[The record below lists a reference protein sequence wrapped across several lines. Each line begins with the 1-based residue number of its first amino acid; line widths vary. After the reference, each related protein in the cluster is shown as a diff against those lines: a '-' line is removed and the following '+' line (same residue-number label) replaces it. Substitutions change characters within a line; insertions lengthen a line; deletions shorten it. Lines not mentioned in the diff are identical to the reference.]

1 MLTRRRFAQL
11 GAMASASMALE
22 GAARGSLGEQTAATA
37 TSSTMAGAADF
48 TLDIAPYVLEA
59 SPKHRYPT
67 VAYNGQVPGPLLRM
81 KQGRTVTVAVHNHS
95 ADAEIVH
102 WHGLFL
108 PPETDGA
115 MEEGSPMIAPGASTR
130 LTFAPDPAGFRWFHT
145 HTFAGNDM
153 RKGQYSGLHG
163 FLMIEGGEEH
173 GYDREIFLA
182 LHDWGG
188 REMPSSDGSAIPDYE
203 VATING
209 KMLGFGEPVRVKQGE
224 RVMMHVLNSSP
235 TEVHWIALAGHSF
248 QVVALDGNAI
258 AEPRATPML
267 RLAPAERASAIVSMN
282 APGVWV
288 LGEVRKHVQAMGMG
302 IVIEYANATGA
313 PKWIQPVDLISSSD
327 YYAHFAAEIET
338 SLSTFV
344 SSGKVS
350 PTLRPSS
357 PSADAVIEI
366 PLAFDSH
373 FEGHGNPEIWRI
385 NGKSYPN
392 TESPALRAGQR
403 YRLVMKNLSTDDH
416 PIHLHRHTFEVTS
429 VGGLSMRGLMK
440 DVLLIPAQ
448 KTSEVEFTANHPG
461 NTLFHC
467 HQQDHMD
474 RGFMMVFRYA

>member
-11 GAMASASMALE
+11 GAMTSASLALGGGNRSLRAQASAPAS
-22 GAARGSLGEQTAATA
+22 AAG
-37 TSSTMAGAADF
+37 F
-48 TLDIAPYVLEA
+48 TLTIAPYLLEA

-67 VAYNGQVPGPLLRM
+67 LAYNGQVPGPLLRM
-81 KQGRTVTVAVHNHS
+81 KQGREVTIDIHNQS
-95 ADAEIVH
+95 PDPEIVH

-108 PPETDGA
+108 PVATDGA

-130 LTFAPDPAGFRWFHT
+130 ITFTPDPPGFRWFHT

-153 RKGQYSGLHG
+153 RKAQYGGQHG
-163 FLMIEGGEEH
+163 FLMIDADSDAPTGQPGF
-173 GYDREIFLA
+173 DREVFLA

-188 REMPSSDGSAIPDYE
+188 REQPSADGSAMPDYE

-224 RVMMHVLNSSP
+224 RILMHILNSSP
-235 TEVHWIALAGHSF
+235 TEVHWVALAGHSF
-248 QVVALDGNAI
+248 EVMALDGNAI

-267 RLAPAERASAIVSMN
+267 RLAPAERVSALVAMN
-282 APGVWV
+282 APGVWA
-288 LGEVRKHVQAMGMG
+288 LGEVRKHIQAMGMG
-302 IVIEYANATGA
+302 IVVEYANSTGA
-313 PKWIQPVDLISSSD
+313 PKWIQPPDLLWD
-327 YYAHFAAEIET
+327 YAQFAEPAPPAIDNRMEPVT
-338 SLSTFV
+338 
-344 SSGKVS
+344 
-350 PTLRPSS
+350 
-357 PSADAVIEI
+357 DI
-366 PLAFDSH
+366 PLTFDSR
-373 FEGHGNPEIWRI
+373 FQGHGNPEVWRI

-392 TESPALRAGQR
+392 TESPSLEAGKR

-429 VGGLSMRGLMK
+429 VGGTTMRGLSK

-448 KTSEVEFTANHPG
+448 KISEVEFTANHPG